1 MAAAQEEVTPDTILA
16 VKVEGAI
23 NPVLAAFISE
33 QITRANANGARAFLV
48 EMDTPGGLDTAMR
61 TIIQHILGSR
71 VPVIVYVYPPGARA
85 ASAGALIALAADF
98 AVMAPG
104 TNIGAAHPV
113 AIGGGGGGGT
123 GEGEGNGREVS
134 MEKVVQDAVAYAR
147 SLARQRDRNEEWAES
162 IVRESISTPA
172 HEALELG
179 AIDLIA
185 EDEQELLR
193 KLDGMTY
200 VRKGEKITLSTEGA
214 TLVFAQMGW
223 RQSILNT
230 ISNPNVAYL
239 LLMLGI
245 LGIFFE
251 ISNPGAIFPG
261 AIGGIAILLAFLG
274 LQMLPI
280 NYIGVL
286 LLLVAVVLFIL
297 EVYVPSY
304 GMLTVGGLI
313 SLALGSL
320 ILVDSPAPY
329 LQISRAIIA
338 ATVGVSAA
346 FMTFVLFFVVRA
358 QKTHFVSGVE
368 GMVGDRGT
376 AVTDVHGEGKVFV
389 HGEYWD
395 AWSDEPIVR
404 GEAVEVVRVD
414 RMRVEVRKARQEV
427 R

>member
-123 GEGEGNGREVS
+123 GDGEGNGREVS

>member
-33 QITRANANGARAFLV
+33 QIARANTNGARAFLV

-123 GEGEGNGREVS
+123 GDGEGNGREVS

-200 VRKGEKITLSTEGA
+200 VRKGEKIALSTEGA